1 MDSMNKTLEKR
12 ILTFAFLVLTLTI
25 AVNTGFNIEGFR
37 RDYRDGIILRCQ
49 SLSAGLQNAIENVL
63 ALGLGL
69 EEMGGINLRCQEIVA
84 TDPEIIYC
92 LIENAVGTPLYSS
105 DPSFYFTA
113 GVEFVSALSKNT
125 SILNFPHLGRA
136 YDVSQPVY
144 DADGKLAGRIRIGF
158 PESILEKRTA
168 KVFHRSMII
177 LGIAFSVVFGLVV
190 LFAKRDL
197 IGPIGGLCSM
207 AKSIAAGD
215 FKVTVPAMSTRDF
228 SDLATALQEMASSLQ
243 SRDQKIRENYHELE
257 ETNLQLQESYEYQER
272 IGAELGRSREMY
284 RSLLEGA
291 SDAIVVS
298 DDNDRIVLINRAAE
312 AFFGIAFDRVE
323 GMNLFSA
330 MEMLKVDHIEEQY
343 GLHRAVLEGETAEA
357 EVSFV
362 RPGDQR
368 LVVGW
373 IVGSPVVGKDGK
385 HLVQAT
391 IRDITK
397 EKEIKENLE
406 KSTRELQRLNQM
418 KDSFLGVASHE
429 LKTPLTVII
438 GYAELIISEMSG
450 RLDESVLGMVQHIAD
465 AGERLSSIVRD
476 MVDVSMLDNNRLYL
490 RNRAVDINDVIRKA
504 VTELE
509 FFFSLRKQS
518 FEFRLDDDLPPVLC
532 DPDRLVQVVTNLV
545 GNAIKFTPDE
555 GTVTVET
562 RRAISLRTP
571 YNPAIV
577 EDTEIKPIGNKPISY
592 VEIIITDTG
601 IGIAEADQIHIF
613 DKFYEVGN
621 IEEHF
626 TGKVAFKGKGTG
638 LGLAI
643 VKGIIDM
650 LDGEIWVES
659 PGCDPE
665 RCPGSAFHILLPIEG
680 PGIDDSIGI

>member
-1 MDSMNKTLEKR
+1 MNKTLEKR

-37 RDYRDGIILRCQ
+37 RDYRDGIILRSQ
-49 SLSAGLQNAIENVL
+49 SLSAGLQSAIENVL
-63 ALGLGL
+63 ALGLDL
-69 EEMGGINLRCQEIVA
+69 EDMEGINLRCQEIVS

-92 LIENAVGTPLYSS
+92 LIENTVGTPLYSS

-125 SILNFPHLGRA
+125 SILNFPHLGRV

-144 DADGKLAGRIRIGF
+144 NADGKLAGRIRIGF

-168 KVFHRSMII
+168 KVFQRSMLI
-177 LGIAFSVVFGLVV
+177 LGIAFFIVFGLVV
-190 LFAKRDL
+190 VFAKRDL
-197 IGPIGGLCSM
+197 IGPIRRLCIM

-228 SDLATALQEMASSLQ
+228 ADLATALQEMASSLQ

-312 AFFGIAFDRVE
+312 TFFGITFEQVE
-323 GMNLFSA
+323 GMNLFLA
-330 MEMLKVDHIEEQY
+330 LEMLQVDHIEEQY
-343 GLHRAVLEGETAEA
+343 GLHQAVLEGETGEA

-362 RPGDQR
+362 RPSDQR
-368 LVVGW
+368 TVVGW

-438 GYAELIISEMSG
+438 GYAELILSEMSS
-450 RLDESVLGMVQHIAD
+450 RLDESALGMVQHIAD

-490 RNRAVDINDVIRKA
+490 RNRSVDINEVIRKA
-504 VTELE
+504 ITELE

-518 FEFRLDDDLPPVLC
+518 FQFRLGEDLPPVFG
-532 DPDRLVQVVTNLV
+532 DPDRILQIVTNLV

-562 RRAISLRTP
+562 RRASSLRTP
-571 YNPAIV
+571 YNLAIA

-592 VEIIITDTG
+592 VEIIISDTG
-601 IGIAEADQIHIF
+601 IGIAESDQIHIF

-626 TGKVAFKGKGTG
+626 TGKVAFKGKGAG
-638 LGLAI
+638 LGLTI
-643 VKGIIDM
+643 VKGIIDV

-665 RCPGSAFHILLPIEG
+665 SCPGSAFHILLPIEESETH
-680 PGIDDSIGI
+680 DSIGS

>member
-1 MDSMNKTLEKR
+1 MDFMNKTLEKR

-49 SLSAGLQNAIENVL
+49 SLSAGLQSAIENVL

-69 EEMGGINLRCQEIVA
+69 EEMEGVNLRCQEIVA

-92 LIENAVGTPLYSS
+92 LIENTVGTPLYSS

-113 GVEFVSALSKNT
+113 GVEFVSALTKST

-136 YDVSQPVY
+136 YDVSRPVY

-168 KVFHRSMII
+168 KVFQRSMII
-177 LGIAFSVVFGLVV
+177 LGIALSVVFGLVV

-197 IGPIGGLCSM
+197 IGPIRRLCSM
-207 AKSIAAGD
+207 AKNIAAGD
-215 FKVTVPAMSTRDF
+215 FQVTVPAMSTRDF
-228 SDLATALQEMASSLQ
+228 SELATALQEMATSLQ
-243 SRDQKIRENYHELE
+243 SRDQKISENYHELE

-312 AFFGIAFDRVE
+312 AFFGITLDKVE

-330 MEMLKVDHIEEQY
+330 LEMLQVDHIEEQY
-343 GLHRAVLEGETAEA
+343 GLHRAVLDGETAEA

-362 RPGDQR
+362 RPGDHR
-368 LVVGW
+368 PVVGW

-438 GYAELIISEMSG
+438 GYAELILSEMSG
-450 RLDESVLGMVQHIAD
+450 RLDETALGMVQHIAD

-490 RNRAVDINDVIRKA
+490 RNRAVDINEVIRKG

-518 FEFRLDDDLPPVLC
+518 FEFRLGDDLPPVFC
-532 DPDRLVQVVTNLV
+532 DPDRILQIVTNLV

-562 RRAISLRTP
+562 RRASSLRTP
-571 YNPAIV
+571 YNLAVADDP
-577 EDTEIKPIGNKPISY
+577 EIKPIGNKPISY
-592 VEIIITDTG
+592 VEIIISDTG
-601 IGIAEADQIHIF
+601 IGIAETDQIHIF

-626 TGKVAFKGKGTG
+626 TGKVAFKGKGAG
-638 LGLAI
+638 LGLTI
-643 VKGIIDM
+643 VKGIIDV

-665 RCPGSAFHILLPIEG
+665 RCPGSAFHILLPVEG
-680 PGIDDSIGI
+680 SGTDDSIGI